1 MGQARPWCC
10 LLKFNQSR
18 VWHGVSKC
26 WGLWQATNDSCQRT
40 LRNTPWALIYTLKQN
55 EGSQLSR
62 GSKEST
68 IQPLKWLLQ
77 LQPLLSFPLG
87 WWISGFQVT
96 APSFLWLSRR
106 SWHPQPTPL
115 NSTEPSGGARA
126 DSVVLVGGCSAQLG
140 RASQHLCSCAWGPS
154 GHHGSML
161 PRVRS
166 MGSYPRGN
174 CQLRCPSYRFTGSLQ
189 GDWTQAPTEGNCSS
203 VRTWLS
209 FLPSLSHASPLFT
222 SASWDHLPLN

>member
-1 MGQARPWCC
+1 MNA
-10 LLKFNQSR
+10 
-18 VWHGVSKC
+18 
-26 WGLWQATNDSCQRT
+26 SCQGA

-55 EGSQLSR
+55 EGLQLSG

-77 LQPLLSFPLG
+77 LQSLPSFLLS
-87 WWISGFQVT
+87 WWVSGFQVT

-106 SWHPQPTPL
+106 SWHPEPTPL
-115 NSTEPSGGARA
+115 NSTELGGGARA
-126 DSVVLVGGCSAQLG
+126 DSVVPMGGCSTQLC
-140 RASQHLCSCAWGPS
+140 RASQPLCSCAWGPS

-166 MGSYPRGN
+166 MGSYPRSN
-174 CQLRCPSYRFTGSLQ
+174 CQLHCPSGRFTESLQ
-189 GDWTQAPTEGNCSS
+189 RDWTQVPTEGNCSS

-209 FLPSLSHASPLFT
+209 FLPSLSHAPPLFA